1 MTRAAINI
9 KKLALYLAIFLAGCT
24 TVTTYYE
31 KITKETLI
39 TEAEYLAS
47 LPDDIYPESRGR
59 LPIVDRAA
67 LDEEGQAVYDRYTS
81 PASTSLAGLPGP
93 GGLRLHARVDKTPT
107 RIDDRVRA
115 LIRLSMARELD
126 MVFEWTLYEPVGL
139 KAGLTTDVMDAIRY
153 NKSLA
158 SVPPFES
165 SIIQL
170 ARDVLSNHH
179 VSSETY
185 QLLQEQFGNKDL
197 MEIAYL
203 MGDAMESYVLL
214 FMFDVH
220 LPYDRKPLLPVD

>member
-1 MTRAAINI
+1 MNI
-9 KKLALYLAIFLAGCT
+9 TLKATHIFGLCLLAFLAGCS

-31 KITKETLI
+31 NLTTETPMA
-39 TEAEYLAS
+39 EAEYLAS
-47 LPDDIYPESRGR
+47 LPDDVYPESRGR
-59 LPIVDRAA
+59 LPIVNRTD
-67 LDEEGQAVYDRYTS
+67 LDAEGKAIYDRYTS
-81 PASTSLAGLPGP
+81 PESTSLAGLPGP
-93 GGLRLHARVDKTPT
+93 GGLRLHARVDKSPT
-107 RIDDRVRA
+107 RIDNKVKA

-139 KAGLTTDVMDAIRY
+139 KVGITPETLDAIRY
-153 NKSLA
+153 NRSLD
-158 SVPPFES
+158 SVSPFDA

-170 ARDVLSNHH
+170 SRDVLKDHH

-185 QLLQEQFGNKDL
+185 QLLQSQFGNSDL

-220 LPYDRKPLLPVD
+220 LPYDRKPLLPVN

>member
-1 MTRAAINI
+1 MNI
-9 KKLALYLAIFLAGCT
+9 TLKATHIFGLCLLAFLAGCS

-31 KITKETLI
+31 NLTTETPMA
-39 TEAEYLAS
+39 EAEYLAS
-47 LPDDIYPESRGR
+47 LPDDVYPESRGR
-59 LPIVDRAA
+59 LPIVNRTD
-67 LDEEGQAVYDRYTS
+67 LDAEGKAIYDRYTS
-81 PASTSLAGLPGP
+81 PESTSLAGLPGP
-93 GGLRLHARVDKTPT
+93 GGLRLHSRVDQSPT
-107 RIDDRVRA
+107 RIDNKVKA

-139 KAGLTTDVMDAIRY
+139 KVGITPETLDAIRY
-153 NKSLA
+153 NRPLA
-158 SVPPFES
+158 GVPPFDA

-170 ARDVLSNHH
+170 SRDVLKDHH

-185 QLLQEQFGNKDL
+185 QLLQSQFGNSDL

-220 LPYDRKPLLPVD
+220 LPYDRKPLLPVN